1 VVYLALADSVLLLH
15 LAFLLFVVF
24 GGLLV
29 LRRRWIVWLHLPAAA
44 WGAMIEFAGW
54 YCPLTPLENWLRVQG
69 GSRGYSGG
77 FIDHYLVSVIYPET
91 LTPALRWMLGVLVI
105 VINLAV
111 YFRVWR
117 GRSRARA

>member
-1 VVYLALADSVLLLH
+1 MVYLALADSVLLLH